1 MVAGIGEAWR
11 CGLRWRVSFT
21 MESTKTSGKFLVV
34 EDEFM
39 IAMLIEDY
47 LSELGHEMAWQSDN
61 IPEALQ
67 IIDTNEDIDGA
78 ILDMNL
84 RGESVHPIAE
94 VLRAKEVPF
103 CFMTGYG
110 AGAATSHPDVPV
122 ISKPFDIAALRD
134 TISILMAGAQ
144 RV

>member
-1 MVAGIGEAWR
+1 
-11 CGLRWRVSFT
+11 
-21 MESTKTSGKFLVV
+21 MEPTKTRGRFLVV

-47 LSELGHEMAWQSDN
+47 LSELGHEMAWQTDS

-67 IIDTNEDIDGA
+67 IIASNDGIDGA

-84 RGESVHPIAE
+84 HGETVRPIAE
-94 VLRAKEVPF
+94 ELRARQIPF

-122 ISKPFDIAALRD
+122 ISKPFDMAALRD
-134 TISILMAGAQ
+134 TITILMERSQ

>member
-1 MVAGIGEAWR
+1 
-11 CGLRWRVSFT
+11 
-21 MESTKTSGKFLVV
+21 MEPTKTRGKFLVV

-47 LSELGHEMAWQSDN
+47 LAELGHEMAWQTDN

-67 IIDTNEDIDGA
+67 IIDANEDIDGA

-84 RGESVHPIAE
+84 RGETARPIAD
-94 VLRAKEVPF
+94 VLRARQVPF

-110 AGAATSHPDVPV
+110 AGVATSHPDVPI
-122 ISKPFDIAALRD
+122 ISKPFDMAALRD
-134 TISILMAGAQ
+134 TITILMAGSQ

>member
-1 MVAGIGEAWR
+1 
-11 CGLRWRVSFT
+11 
-21 MESTKTSGKFLVV
+21 MEPTKTRGKFLVV

-47 LSELGHEMAWQSDN
+47 LSELGHEMAWQTDN

-67 IIDTNEDIDGA
+67 IIENNDDIDGA

-84 RGESVHPIAE
+84 RGETVRPIAE
-94 VLRAKEVPF
+94 ELRTKQIPF

-110 AGAATSHPDVPV
+110 AGAATSHPDVPI
-122 ISKPFDIAALRD
+122 ISKPFDMAVLRD
-134 TISILMAGAQ
+134 TISILMAGGQ

>member
-1 MVAGIGEAWR
+1 
-11 CGLRWRVSFT
+11 
-21 MESTKTSGKFLVV
+21 MEPTKTSGKFLIV

-47 LSELGHEMAWQSDN
+47 LAELGHEMAWQTDN

-67 IIDTNEDIDGA
+67 IIEDNGNIDGA

-84 RGESVHPIAE
+84 RGESVRPIAE
-94 VLRAKEVPF
+94 RLRTKQIPF

-110 AGAATSHPDVPV
+110 AGVATSHPDVPV
-122 ISKPFDIAALRD
+122 ISKPFDMVALRD
-134 TISILMAGAQ
+134 TINILMEGDQ

>member
-1 MVAGIGEAWR
+1 VEP
-11 CGLRWRVSFT
+11 
-21 MESTKTSGKFLVV
+21 TKTGARFLVV

-47 LSELGHEMAWQSDN
+47 LSELGHEAAWQTDN

-67 IIDTNEDIDGA
+67 IIADNDDIDGA

-84 RGESVHPIAE
+84 RGEPVRPIAE
-94 VLRAKEVPF
+94 ELTARHVPF

-110 AGAATSHPDVPV
+110 AGAAPYHPDVPV
-122 ISKPFDIAALRD
+122 ISKPFDLAALRD
-134 TISILMAGAQ
+134 AIDALMAGGQ
-144 RV
+144 PV

>member
-1 MVAGIGEAWR
+1 
-11 CGLRWRVSFT
+11 
-21 MESTKTSGKFLVV
+21 MEPIKTRGRFLVV

-47 LSELGHEMAWQSDN
+47 LSELGHEMAWQTDN

-67 IIDTNEDIDGA
+67 IIADNDDIDGA

-84 RGESVHPIAE
+84 RGETVRPIAE
-94 VLRAKEVPF
+94 ELRGRQIPF

-110 AGAATSHPDVPV
+110 AGAASSHPDVPV
-122 ISKPFDIAALRD
+122 ISKPFDMAALRD
-134 TISILMAGAQ
+134 AIDILMTGSQ
-144 RV
+144 PV

>member
-1 MVAGIGEAWR
+1 
-11 CGLRWRVSFT
+11 
-21 MESTKTSGKFLVV
+21 MEPATKNGRFLVV

-47 LSELGHEMAWQSDN
+47 LSELGHEMAWQTDN
-61 IPEALQ
+61 ISEALQ
-67 IIDTNEDIDGA
+67 IIDDNEGIDGA

-84 RGESVHPIAE
+84 RGESARPIADA
-94 VLRAKEVPF
+94 LAAKRVPF

-110 AGAATSHPDVPV
+110 AGVATSHPDVPV
-122 ISKPFDIAALRD
+122 ISKPFDMSSLRETLAL
-134 TISILMAGAQ
+134 LLAGSQ

>member
-1 MVAGIGEAWR
+1 
-11 CGLRWRVSFT
+11 
-21 MESTKTSGKFLVV
+21 MEPATRNGRFLVV

-47 LSELGHEMAWQSDN
+47 LSELGHEMAWQTDN

-67 IIDTNEDIDGA
+67 IIDDNEGIDGA

-84 RGESVHPIAE
+84 RGESARPIAE
-94 VLRAKEVPF
+94 ALRAKRVPF

-110 AGAATSHPDVPV
+110 AGVATSHPDAPV
-122 ISKPFDIAALRD
+122 ISKPFDMSSLRD
-134 TISILMAGAQ
+134 TLALLLAGSQ

>member
-1 MVAGIGEAWR
+1 MVAGNRAARRGGLCWR
-11 CGLRWRVSFT
+11 MNVT
-21 MESTKTSGKFLVV
+21 MEPTPKNGKFLVV

-47 LSELGHEMAWQSDN
+47 LAELGYEMAWQTDN

-67 IIDTNEDIDGA
+67 IIDGNDGIDGA

-84 RGESVHPIAE
+84 RGESARPIAE
-94 VLRAKEVPF
+94 ALRAKQVPF

-110 AGAATSHPDVPV
+110 AGVATSHPDAPV
-122 ISKPFDIAALRD
+122 ISKPFDMSALRDAIAALMGG
-134 TISILMAGAQ
+134 SQ

>member
-1 MVAGIGEAWR
+1 
-11 CGLRWRVSFT
+11 
-21 MESTKTSGKFLVV
+21 MEPARASGKFLVV

-47 LSELGHEMAWQSDN
+47 LSELGHEMAWQTDN

-67 IIDTNEDIDGA
+67 IIENNDDIDGA

-84 RGESVHPIAE
+84 RGESVRPIAE
-94 VLRAKEVPF
+94 TLRTKQVPF

-110 AGAATSHPDVPV
+110 AGVATSHPDVPI
-122 ISKPFDIAALRD
+122 ISKPFDMAALRD
-134 TISILMAGAQ
+134 TISILMAGGQ

>member
-1 MVAGIGEAWR
+1 MVTAANTPR
-11 CGLRWRVSFT
+11 
-21 MESTKTSGKFLVV
+21 FLVV

-47 LSELGHEMAWQSDN
+47 LSELGYEMAWQTDN

-67 IIDTNEDIDGA
+67 IIDTSDDIDGA

-84 RGESVHPIAE
+84 RGESAQPIAE
-94 VLRAKEVPF
+94 ALRAKQVPF

-110 AGAATSHPDVPV
+110 AGATTSFPEAPV
-122 ISKPFDIAALRD
+122 ISKPFDM
-134 TISILMAGAQ
+134 SILRATLSSLLPGRPQA
-144 RV
+144 

>member
-1 MVAGIGEAWR
+1 MVAGRHASRRGSLCWS
-11 CGLRWRVSFT
+11 VNFT
-21 MESTKTSGKFLVV
+21 MEPTPKARRFLVV

-47 LSELGHEMAWQSDN
+47 LSELGYEMAWQTDN

-67 IIDTNEDIDGA
+67 ITDDSNDIDGA

-84 RGESVHPIAE
+84 RGESARPIAE
-94 VLRAKEVPF
+94 ALRAKQVPF

-110 AGAATSHPDVPV
+110 AGAATSFPD
-122 ISKPFDIAALRD
+122 A
-134 TISILMAGAQ
+134 
-144 RV
+144 

>member
-1 MVAGIGEAWR
+1 
-11 CGLRWRVSFT
+11 
-21 MESTKTSGKFLVV
+21 MEPASKRQRFLVV

-47 LSELGHEMAWQSDN
+47 LSELGYEMAWQTDN

-67 IIDTNEDIDGA
+67 IIDGSDEIDGA

-84 RGESVHPIAE
+84 RGESAGPIAE
-94 VLRAKEVPF
+94 ALLAKRVPF

-110 AGAATSHPDVPV
+110 AGAATAYPDAPV
-122 ISKPFDIAALRD
+122 ISKPFDMSALR
-134 TISILMAGAQ
+134 TTLSNLLPGGEP
-144 RV
+144 V

>member
-1 MVAGIGEAWR
+1 MVAESRASRRGRLCWS
-11 CGLRWRVSFT
+11 VNFT
-21 MESTKTSGKFLVV
+21 MEPAAKSRRFLVV

-47 LSELGHEMAWQSDN
+47 LSELGYEMAWQTDN

-67 IIDTNEDIDGA
+67 IIDNSDEIDGA

-84 RGESVHPIAE
+84 RGESARPIADA
-94 VLRAKEVPF
+94 LRAKRVPF

-110 AGAATSHPDVPV
+110 AAAATSHPDAPV
-122 ISKPFDIAALRD
+122 ISKPFDMSALRD
-134 TISILMAGAQ
+134 ALTTLLAGSHQ
-144 RV
+144 V

>member
-1 MVAGIGEAWR
+1 LTTEP
-11 CGLRWRVSFT
+11 
-21 MESTKTSGKFLVV
+21 TKTRGRFLVV

-47 LSELGHEMAWQSDN
+47 LTELGHEMAWQTDN

-67 IIDTNEDIDGA
+67 IIGDNDDIDGA

-84 RGESVHPIAE
+84 RGETARPIAD
-94 VLRAKEVPF
+94 VLKEKQVPF

-110 AGAATSHPDVPV
+110 AGVATSHPEAPI
-122 ISKPFDIAALRD
+122 ISKPFDMAALRE
-134 TISILMAGAQ
+134 TITILMSGSQ

>member
-1 MVAGIGEAWR
+1 
-11 CGLRWRVSFT
+11 
-21 MESTKTSGKFLVV
+21 MESKKTRGKFLVV

-47 LSELGHEMAWQSDN
+47 LSELGHEMAWQTDN

-67 IIDTNEDIDGA
+67 IIESNDDIDGA

-84 RGESVHPIAE
+84 RGETVRPIAE
-94 VLRAKEVPF
+94 ELRTKQIPF

-110 AGAATSHPDVPV
+110 AGVTTSHPDVPI
-122 ISKPFDIAALRD
+122 ISKPFDMAALRD
-134 TISILMAGAQ
+134 TISILMAGGQ

>member
-1 MVAGIGEAWR
+1 MVAGTGVARRDDLCWSAT
-11 CGLRWRVSFT
+11 LT
-21 MESTKTSGKFLVV
+21 TESTKTHWKFLVV

-47 LSELGHEMAWQSDN
+47 LSELGHEMAWHTDS

-67 IIDTNEDIDGA
+67 IIGANDDIDVA

-84 RGESVHPIAE
+84 RGETVQPVAE
-94 VLRAKEVPF
+94 VLRAKQVPF

-110 AGAATSHPDVPV
+110 AGVATSHPDVPV
-122 ISKPFDIAALRD
+122 ISKPFDMAALHD
-134 TISILMAGAQ
+134 AITILMAGGQ

>member
-1 MVAGIGEAWR
+1 M
-11 CGLRWRVSFT
+11 T
-21 MESTKTSGKFLVV
+21 TESTKTRGRFLVV

-47 LSELGHEMAWQSDN
+47 LSELGHEMAWQTDN

-67 IIDTNEDIDGA
+67 IIDDNDDIDGA

-84 RGESVHPIAE
+84 RGETVRPIAE
-94 VLRAKEVPF
+94 MLREKQVPF

-110 AGAATSHPDVPV
+110 AGVATSHPDVPI
-122 ISKPFDIAALRD
+122 ISKPFDMAALRD
-134 TISILMAGAQ
+134 TITILIGGRPAGLT
-144 RV
+144 R

>member
-1 MVAGIGEAWR
+1 
-11 CGLRWRVSFT
+11 
-21 MESTKTSGKFLVV
+21 MESTRTGKKFLVV

-47 LSELGHEMAWQSDN
+47 LSELGHEMAWQADN
-61 IPEALQ
+61 VPDALR
-67 IIDTNEDIDGA
+67 IINSNDDIDGA

-84 RGESVHPIAE
+84 HGEAVGPITEA
-94 VLRAKEVPF
+94 LRAKCVPF

-122 ISKPFDIAALRD
+122 ISKPFDMAALRD
-134 TISILMAGAQ
+134 TISILIAGGE
-144 RV
+144 